1 MDMTQETRRDLTY
14 YNSIRIMSVQTKD
27 YFITVF
33 FYCIIVT
40 ITIIIMEMGNLIP
53 HHLGNYGTD
62 AAQIACSTSAAVV
75 CIVQQRS

>member
-1 MDMTQETRRDLTY
+1 
-14 YNSIRIMSVQTKD
+14 
-27 YFITVF
+27 
-33 FYCIIVT
+33 
-40 ITIIIMEMGNLIP
+40 MEMGNLIP